1 MRQHGALDEV
11 CGGMRVPVA
20 GHVPAARALQAN
32 LRGNHEAGGCA
43 PDNELAGGALLQP
56 DAERRCR
63 SRARV
68 GRQLFVVV
76 DIKQSLG
83 ALHCPETAH
92 GSGRHVVVDH
102 DVGLRLRREGS
113 VSRTHGHGAKAVE
126 VDTKYPF

>member
-1 MRQHGALDEV
+1 MACASQSLDMYLQHARFRRICAIITKQGAAHPT
-11 CGGMRVPVA
+11 MSWR
-20 GHVPAARALQAN
+20 
-32 LRGNHEAGGCA
+32 
-43 PDNELAGGALLQP
+43 GGALLQP

-126 VDTKYPF
+126 VGTKYPF